1 MRSINSHSRFSL
13 ILGAGIA
20 LAAAMYLWGFLS
32 PTEVR
37 RKFSG
42 VYNFLW
48 NKWWFDELYD
58 VLFVKPTH
66 AISKVVMAFDSKIL
80 DGILHGIAR
89 GTRLLASIWDRL
101 LDRSIIDG
109 LANGI
114 GRWTQRVGIS
124 LRNVQTGQLR
134 QYVLF
139 IVVGTVALFLM
150 VSFF

>member
-1 MRSINSHSRFSL
+1 M
-13 ILGAGIA
+13 
-20 LAAAMYLWGFLS
+20 
-32 PTEVR
+32 
-37 RKFSG
+37 
-42 VYNFLW
+42 
-48 NKWWFDELYD
+48 
-58 VLFVKPTH
+58 
-66 AISKVVMAFDSKIL
+66 
-80 DGILHGIAR
+80 
-89 GTRLLASIWDRL
+89 LASIWDRL
-101 LDRSIIDG
+101 LERSMIDG